1 MRLFRQFVRTALVA
15 AAATAVYGLSGGG
28 QAHAAVVEKTPLL
41 SPSFDGT
48 VWAVA
53 YSSDGGTVYV
63 GGSFSKA
70 IVNGKSIARSRLAAI
85 NTRTGALLD
94 WAPVADNTVRALA
107 VDGNSVYAAGDF
119 SKVAGVKRDSLAGLD
134 ATTGAVTTFSHEVSG
149 SPVTL
154 GVGSGR
160 LYVGGKFSTIDT
172 AKRTNLAAFSL
183 ATGALDADW
192 APTTDDKVE
201 ALAVTSSR
209 VYLGGSFHKTNG
221 VSNALRLTAVD
232 SVDGKLDKTFMPRPS
247 AIVLAVAV
255 GPDGVYAGIGGQG
268 GRAVAYTTAGKAR
281 WTRVFDGD
289 VQAVTVLDG
298 VAYVGGHYDK
308 ACTTNSNG
316 SQGACTD
323 GSVSRVKLAAIDD
336 RGKLL
341 DWAPQGNGVAGVRAM
356 AANQA
361 LGQVVA
367 GGEFTTIG
375 GVTQKR
381 IALFG

>member
-1 MRLFRQFVRTALVA
+1 MRLFRNLVRTVLVA
-15 AAATAVYGLSGGG
+15 AAATAVGGLFGGAPAG
-28 QAHAAVVEKTPLL
+28 AAVVERTPLL

-53 YSSDGGTVYV
+53 YSTDGSTVYV

-70 IVNGKSIARSRLAAI
+70 IVNGKSVTRSRLAAI

-107 VDGNSVYAAGDF
+107 VNGNSVYAAGDF
-119 SKVAGVKRDSLAGLD
+119 SKVAGVKRDSLAQLD
-134 ATTGAVTTFSHEVSG
+134 AATGAVGAFSHAMSG

-154 GVGSGR
+154 GVGGGR
-160 LYVGGKFSTIDT
+160 LYVGGRFTAVDT

-183 ATGALDADW
+183 TTGELDAGW
-192 APTTDDKVE
+192 APTTDDRVE
-201 ALAVTSSR
+201 SLAVYGSR

-221 VSNALRLTAVD
+221 VSNTLRLTAVD
-232 SVDGKLDKTFMPRPS
+232 AVDGKLDKTFLPRPS

-255 GPDGVYAGIGGQG
+255 GPDGIYVGMGGTG
-268 GRAVAYTTAGKAR
+268 GRAVAYSPTGKVL

-289 VQAVTVLDG
+289 VQAVTELDG
-298 VAYVGGHYDK
+298 VVYVGGHYDK
-308 ACTTNSNG
+308 ACTTNNNG
-316 SQGACTD
+316 AQGACTD
-323 GSVSRVKLAAIDD
+323 GSVSRVKLAAIDG

-356 AANQA
+356 AASPA
-361 LGQVVA
+361 IDQVVA

-381 IALFG
+381 IALFS

>member
-1 MRLFRQFVRTALVA
+1 MRLFRQIVGIA
-15 AAATAVYGLSGGG
+15 AAAVAMYGLLGTTHAS
-28 QAHAAVVEKTPLL
+28 AAVVERTPLL

-70 IVNGKSIARSRLAAI
+70 IVNGKSSARSRLAAI
-85 NTRTGALLD
+85 NAHTGALLE
-94 WAPVADNTVRALA
+94 WAPAADNTVRALA
-107 VDGNSVYAAGDF
+107 VNGNSVYAAGDF
-119 SKVAGVKRDSLAGLD
+119 SRIAGADRDSLAELD
-134 ATTGAVTTFSHEVSG
+134 ATTGAVNAFKHAMSG

-160 LYVGGKFSTIDT
+160 LYVGGKFSTVDD

-183 ATGALDADW
+183 ASGELDKAW
-192 APTTDDKVE
+192 KPTTDDKVE
-201 ALAVTSSR
+201 TLAVTSSR

-232 SVDGKLDKTFMPRPS
+232 SVDGALDKNFLPRPA

-255 GPDGVYAGIGGQG
+255 GPDGIYAGMGGQG
-268 GRAVAYTTAGKAR
+268 GRAVAFTPYGKVR

-289 VQAVTVLDG
+289 VQALTVLDG
-298 VAYVGGHYDK
+298 VAYVGGHFDK
-308 ACTTNSNG
+308 ACTTSNTG

-356 AANQA
+356 AANQP
-361 LGQVVA
+361 LSQVVA

>member
-1 MRLFRQFVRTALVA
+1 MA
-15 AAATAVYGLSGGG
+15 AAATAVCGLFGGAPAG
-28 QAHAAVVEKTPLL
+28 AVVVEKTPLM

-63 GGSFSKA
+63 GGSFGKA
-70 IVNGKSIARSRLAAI
+70 IVNGKSIVRSRLAAI
-85 NTRTGALLD
+85 DAHTGALLN
-94 WAPVADNTVRALA
+94 WAPTADGNVRALA
-107 VDGNSVYAAGDF
+107 VNGHSVYAAGDF
-119 SKVAGVKRDSLAGLD
+119 STVAGVKRDSLVELD
-134 ATTGAVTTFSHEVSG
+134 AATGTVNAFSHAMSG

-160 LYVGGKFSTIDT
+160 LYVGGKFTTVDT

-183 ATGALDADW
+183 ASGELDAGW
-192 APTTDDKVE
+192 APTTDDRVE

-232 SVDGKLDKTFMPRPS
+232 SVDGKLDKTFLPRPA

-255 GPDGVYAGIGGQG
+255 GPNGIYAGMGGQG
-268 GRAVAYTTAGKAR
+268 GRAVAYTPAGKVQ

-308 ACTTNSNG
+308 ACTTTSTG
-316 SQGACTD
+316 TQGACTD
-323 GSVSRVKLAAIDD
+323 GSVSRVKLAAIDE

-356 AANQA
+356 AANPA
-361 LGQVVA
+361 IDQVIA

>member
-1 MRLFRQFVRTALVA
+1 MRLFRQIVRTALVA
-15 AAATAVYGLSGGG
+15 AAATAVCGLFGGA
-28 QAHAAVVEKTPLL
+28 QAGAAVVEKTPLM

-70 IVNGKSIARSRLAAI
+70 IVNGKSVTRSRLAAI

-94 WAPVADNTVRALA
+94 WAPVADNTVRALT

-119 SKVAGVKRDSLAGLD
+119 SKIAGVKRDSLAAID
-134 ATTGAVTTFSHEVSG
+134 ATTGAVGSFSHTVSG
-149 SPVTL
+149 TPVTL

-160 LYVGGKFSTIDT
+160 LYIGGKFSTIDN
-172 AKRTNLAAFSL
+172 AKRVNLAAFTL
-183 ATGALDADW
+183 ATGELDAGW

-232 SVDGKLDKTFMPRPS
+232 PVDGKLDKNFLPRPS

-255 GPDGVYAGIGGQG
+255 DDDGIYIGMGGQG
-268 GRAVAYTTAGKAR
+268 GRAVAYSTSGKVR

-289 VQAVTVLDG
+289 VQAVAVLDG

-308 ACTTNSNG
+308 ACTTSNNG

-323 GSVSRVKLAAIDD
+323 GSVSRIKLAAIDE

-356 AANQA
+356 AAHRSRD
-361 LGQVVA
+361 QVVA

-381 IALFG
+381 IALFS